1 MLAKTIL
8 INLSEQFFFD
18 MGPDNKPH
26 ILFIFITLT
35 SIIIVLHPGLEV
47 KADGSPGLVDH
58 KATKKT
64 QALFLNLKN
73 IAGKGILV
81 GHQDDLAYGVGWKD
95 QPGRSDIK
103 DVCGDYPAFF
113 GWDVSK
119 LGQRPF
125 NIDSVDFEKMKNWI
139 KQGYRL
145 GGVISISWHMDNPVT
160 NGDSWDN
167 TPAIYSILP
176 GGEHHADYKRKLDLF
191 AEFLSELKVGLWTKI
206 PIIFRPFH
214 EHTGIWF
221 WWGRG
226 NTTAAEYK
234 ALWKFTVEYLRDVK
248 KIHHI
253 LYAYSTD
260 VFDSEEDYLEFY
272 PGDEYVDIMAYDDY
286 RNVRNP
292 ESRSEFE
299 KRLKMLT
306 QLAESHEKIAALS
319 ETGLER
325 IPVNDWFTNVLLKG
339 IKEEVIPQKI
349 SYILLWRNANPGH
362 HYAPFRGHSSES
374 DFLKFYQDP
383 YTLFMSDLPDMYKN
397 P

>member
-1 MLAKTIL
+1 MGIDTKPVFSPLIIL
-8 INLSEQFFFD
+8 IAIVILILYP
-18 MGPDNKPH
+18 GP
-26 ILFIFITLT
+26 
-35 SIIIVLHPGLEV
+35 EV
-47 KADGSPGLVDH
+47 KAEGSPGPVDQ
-58 KATKKT
+58 KATRKT
-64 QALFLNLKN
+64 RALFMNLKDL
-73 IAGKGILV
+73 AGKGMLL

-95 QPGRSDIK
+95 QPDRSDIK
-103 DVCGDYPAFF
+103 DVCGAYPAFF

-160 NGDSWDN
+160 SGDSWDR

-176 GGEHHADYKRKLDLF
+176 GGEHHEEYKGKLDMF
-191 AEFLSELKVGLWTKI
+191 AEFLSELKVGPWTKI

-214 EHTGIWF
+214 EHTGNWF

-226 NTTAAEYK
+226 NTTAEEFK
-234 ALWKFTVEYLRDVK
+234 TLWKFTVEYLRDER

-260 VFDSEEDYLEFY
+260 VFNSEEDYLEFY

-286 RNVRNP
+286 RNIRNSENRP
-292 ESRSEFE
+292 EFV
-299 KRLKMLT
+299 KRLKMLVK
-306 QLAESHEKIAALS
+306 LAENHGKVAALS
-319 ETGLER
+319 ETGLEK
-325 IPVNDWFTNVLLKG
+325 IPVNDWFTEVLLNG
-339 IKEEVIPQKI
+339 IKEDVITRRI
-349 SYILLWRNANPGH
+349 SYVLLWRNANTGH
-362 HYAPFRGHSSES
+362 HYAPYKGHSSES

-383 YTLFMSDLPDMYKN
+383 YTLFMTDLPNMYKY